1 MTHDSKTLQNP
12 FQNPFPTEAQEMGCE
27 YRVGR
32 TKRGEVRLE
41 IREPVK
47 GTWLGFIMSD
57 EDARGLAGAL
67 CKETRTAAEMTAD
80 KSLEP

>member
-1 MTHDSKTLQNP
+1 
-12 FQNPFPTEAQEMGCE
+12 MGCE

-47 GTWLGFIMSD
+47 GAWLGFAMSD
-57 EDARGLAGAL
+57 EEARGLAKAL
-67 CKETRTAAEMTAD
+67 CKETRTVAELNAD
-80 KSLEP
+80 KFTEP